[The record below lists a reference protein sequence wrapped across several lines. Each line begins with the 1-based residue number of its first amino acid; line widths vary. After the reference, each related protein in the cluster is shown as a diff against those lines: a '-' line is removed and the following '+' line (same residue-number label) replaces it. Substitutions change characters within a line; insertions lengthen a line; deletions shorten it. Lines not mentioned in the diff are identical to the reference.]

1 MKNEN
6 KLILGIILA
15 IMLNIVLYSIHKA
28 DQKTQRALSD
38 MGYYSSS
45 NTIEK

>member
-6 KLILGIILA
+6 KLILGIVLA
-15 IMLNIVLYSIHKA
+15 IMLNIVLYSIHVHDK
-28 DQKTQRALSD
+28 KTQAAMSL
-38 MGYYSSS
+38 GYYPLS